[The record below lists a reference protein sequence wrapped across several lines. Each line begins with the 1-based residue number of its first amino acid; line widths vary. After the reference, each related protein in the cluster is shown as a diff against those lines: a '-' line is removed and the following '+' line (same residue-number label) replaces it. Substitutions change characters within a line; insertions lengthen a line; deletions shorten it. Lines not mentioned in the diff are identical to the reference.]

1 MPKRVS
7 GKRYAEALFELALQE
22 EQVEQWATELD
33 LVGQV
38 LRDEEFNAFLK
49 HADVPVDQKIK
60 SIDTVLA
67 LVHPLVRNM
76 AKLLVSKGLV
86 DLATELKEAYAELW
100 DQHAGRQRV
109 EVTSAVDL
117 DQQEV
122 DRIAQFVSGLINK
135 DVVVSTQVDES
146 ILGRVIIQI
155 GDQLL
160 DGSTRSKLEGLRSRL
175 HSDILPA
182 DILPA

>member
-7 GKRYAEALFELALQE
+7 GRRYAEAIFEPALQE
-22 EQVEQWATELD
+22 DQVEQWATELE
-33 LVGQV
+33 LVSQV
-38 LRDEEFNAFLK
+38 LQDEDFSGFLK

-60 SIDTVLA
+60 SIDSVLA
-67 LVHPLVRNM
+67 QVHPLVRNM

-86 DLATELKEAYAELW
+86 DLAGELQEAYAGLW
-100 DQHAGRQRV
+100 DKHAGRQRV
-109 EVTSAVDL
+109 EVTSAVVL

-122 DRIAQFVSGLINK
+122 DRIAQFVSGLIDK
-135 DVVVSTQVDES
+135 EVVVSTQVDES
-146 ILGRVIIQI
+146 ILGGIIIQI

-175 HSDILPA
+175 HSDIIPA
-182 DILPA
+182 R